1 MRDGHRAGLMGSNE
15 NRADVSATLRS
26 EPGAAERTGC
36 DGVGGWEPGLQGG
49 GRVQPERS
57 QARVHLVSGK
67 LRQGVLTLSSLLKYV
82 CVFNFMVL

>member
-1 MRDGHRAGLMGSNE
+1 MGSYE

-26 EPGAAERTGC
+26 EPGAAEKTNELGC

-49 GRVQPERS
+49 GQGQAEQS
-57 QARVHLVSGK
+57 QARVHLVPGK